1 MKLLL
6 SNNQLTRYAK
16 SGDYA
21 TTTAIPLDGELA
33 LTAQTLLSWLQA
45 QLTEGESVGQVFIE
59 PDGTHSDY
67 ETTVDAEGNESQSVT
82 STRAKVVRRRDR
94 ARRRRITLRC
104 LLQRSPA
111 RRIAG
116 RVAGRMGRHRGDAVS
131 YLQHHLSTVER
142 GALGTFASLGSAAV
156 SMVSHLEVYLRVA
169 GLCVG
174 LAVGIVTLLSVY
186 HDLRK
191 KQKENK

>member
-6 SNNQLTRYAK
+6 SNNQLTRYSR

-21 TTTAIPLDGELA
+21 TTTAIPLDGELSV
-33 LTAQTLLSWLQA
+33 TAQTLLHGCKRNSPKA
-45 QLTEGESVGQVFIE
+45 
-59 PDGTHSDY
+59 
-67 ETTVDAEGNESQSVT
+67 SQSAKCSLSQT
-82 STRAKVVRRRDR
+82 ARTRTTRHRWTPKATNHNCDFKPRQAIRRRDR
-94 ARRRRITLRC
+94 SRRRRFTLRSI
-104 LLQRSPA
+104 LQRSPS
-111 RRIAG
+111 RRTAG